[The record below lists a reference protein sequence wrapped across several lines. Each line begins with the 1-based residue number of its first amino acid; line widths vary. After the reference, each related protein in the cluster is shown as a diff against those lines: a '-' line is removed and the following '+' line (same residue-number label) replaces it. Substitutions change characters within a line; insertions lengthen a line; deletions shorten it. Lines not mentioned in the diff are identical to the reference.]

1 MPSIT
6 ISRQLGSLGD
16 EVARAI
22 AGRLNYQV
30 VCRDLINQ
38 AAIRCGA
45 PEMALFMI
53 DDLDLLRLRPS
64 RQTRQQ
70 FLDAISQVMHE
81 LADQGDFVIVGRAG
95 QMILKGCPGILHVKV
110 IAPTQMR
117 VGRVAK
123 DQGIS
128 LEAAQAQ
135 VEASDRSRRNYLKQ
149 YYHAR
154 WDDPELYD
162 LIVNTSRL
170 APEEAACLICQA
182 LKQCIFPEMHIT
194 QDSTRL
200 TTNGNKIGS
209 RT

>member
-16 EVARAI
+16 EVAQAI
-22 AGRLNYQV
+22 AERLNYQV

-53 DDLDLLRLRPS
+53 DDLDLLGLRPTRKS
-64 RQTRQQ
+64 RQH
-70 FLDAISQVMHE
+70 FLTSMSEVMHE
-81 LADQGDFVIVGRAG
+81 LAAQGDYVIVGRAG
-95 QMILKGCPGILHVKV
+95 QMILKDYPGVLHVKV
-110 IAPTQMR
+110 IAPARLRIERIATEQS
-117 VGRVAK
+117 
-123 DQGIS
+123 IS

-135 VEASDRSRRNYLKQ
+135 VLGSDRSRRNYLIR
-149 YYHAR
+149 YYHVR

-170 APEEAACLICQA
+170 APADAACLICQA
-182 LKQCIFPEMHIT
+182 MKQCIFQTM
-194 QDSTRL
+194 QNSRSTIL
-200 TTNGNKIGS
+200 QTTNGF
-209 RT
+209 